1 MRIKKRFTFSDC
13 MAEEIGI
20 KTPFPCE
27 QDLSDI
33 LRIAVERGPG
43 TKYIEELDTLEKVM
57 GAWNS
62 KRELVVSLRQI
73 PEIRKGKVGV
83 FLKNGHMFL
92 DNLNKNPCA
101 KVRSS

>member
-1 MRIKKRFTFSDC
+1 
-13 MAEEIGI
+13 MAEEEAI
-20 KTPFPCE
+20 KAPFPSE
-27 QDLSDI
+27 QDFLDI
-33 LRIAVERGPG
+33 LRITVERDFK

-83 FLKNGHMFL
+83 FLKEGYIFL
-92 DNLNKNPCA
+92 DILTKNRYV
-101 KVRSS
+101 KVQ